1 MSDESFECE
10 LCTDEVYIADDILE
24 LKDYRC
30 ACGYLCCNK
39 CRIARGKSKRGYEH
53 HHTACEAI
61 EEYEQ
66 IITEMKEA
74 HERSIARMKEHYE
87 RKIEFLEKMVAIHE
101 KFMDRM
107 TKKGISST

>member
-1 MSDESFECE
+1 MSDKSFECE

-66 IITEMKEA
+66 IIAKL
-74 HERSIARMKEHYE
+74 KEHYE
-87 RKIEFLEKMVAIHE
+87 RRIEYLEKIATMHDNL
-101 KFMDRM
+101 MD
-107 TKKGISST
+107 KLFKISSSSTK

>member
-66 IITEMKEA
+66 IIAKL
-74 HERSIARMKEHYE
+74 KEHYE
-87 RKIEFLEKMVAIHE
+87 RRIEYLEKIATMHDKLIE
-101 KFMDRM
+101 KIFK
-107 TKKGISST
+107 TGSSSTK